1 MKPKAF
7 PHIPADLLT
16 ALEDR
21 FPDHIPTTSAITLE
35 DFRKIQGNREV
46 INFLRFQFEQ
56 QNKNI
61 LEDT

>member
-1 MKPKAF
+1 VKPNDF

-16 ALEDR
+16 ALEDK
-21 FPDHIPTTSAITLE
+21 FPDSIPTSKSLTIE
-35 DFRKIQGNREV
+35 DFRRMQGNREV
-46 INFLRFQFEQ
+46 INFLRHQFEQ